1 MLTHEILEAQAVV
14 ELPARE
20 MLAIFSFDYASV
32 RVSQTNANFQIGA
45 VNVNAGQQNLS
56 GVYIYQ

>member
-1 MLTHEILEAQAVV
+1 MLTHEILESQAVV

-32 RVSQTNANFQIGA
+32 RVRQTNANFQFGA
-45 VNVNAGQQNLS
+45 VNIQAGQVNES
-56 GVYIYQ
+56 YVNIYQ

>member
-32 RVSQTNANFQIGA
+32 RVTQTNANFQIGA